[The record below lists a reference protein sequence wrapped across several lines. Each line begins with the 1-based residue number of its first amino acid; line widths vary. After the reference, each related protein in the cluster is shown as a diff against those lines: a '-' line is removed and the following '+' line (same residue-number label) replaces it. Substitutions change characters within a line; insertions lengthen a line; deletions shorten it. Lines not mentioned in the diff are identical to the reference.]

1 VSTNA
6 AAAGV
11 GALDGAAPALGVAVL
26 GGEFGDLLVVD
37 EDGLGVVASRVVVL
51 VCSFRSDFVCTFC
64 RFGDFVGRYFL
75 QCMVTRSPTV
85 ASVPSV

>member
-1 VSTNA
+1 MSTNA

-26 GGEFGDLLVVD
+26 GGESGDLLVVD

-51 VCSFRSDFVCTFC
+51 VLS
-64 RFGDFVGRYFL
+64 L
-75 QCMVTRSPTV
+75 IHI
-85 ASVPSV
+85 